1 MISTCQVDASTVGAN
16 VGVSPPTG
24 EARGEREREC
34 TDANEQM
41 SPPLLAQA
49 LGLYL

>member
-1 MISTCQVDASTVGAN
+1 VGAN

-24 EARGEREREC
+24 EARRERERERERERVC
-34 TDANEQM
+34 SDANEQM